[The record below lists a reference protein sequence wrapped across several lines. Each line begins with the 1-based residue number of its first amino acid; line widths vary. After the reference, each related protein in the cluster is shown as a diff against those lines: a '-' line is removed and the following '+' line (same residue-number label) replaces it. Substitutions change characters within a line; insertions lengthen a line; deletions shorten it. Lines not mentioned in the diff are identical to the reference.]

1 MIIAANFKANL
12 SASVVAEYIKYVES
26 KLDSSLK
33 NELIIFPNFISLQT
47 AKDFAKKINIGT
59 QNAYPALNGA
69 FTGEITLE
77 ALQTL
82 DIKTILIGHSERRI
96 LLNETQQMCN
106 EKFRFYKNQD
116 FKIIYCIGENL
127 DIKEK
132 GESSILKFLEN
143 QLKNIDLDYKN
154 LIIAYEPIW
163 AIGSGKSATLNDISF
178 VSEFIKTK
186 TKAPILYGGS
196 VNENNAKEILALQN
210 IDGLLIGSAALN
222 ANTFLNIIK
231 G

>member
-12 SASVVAEYIKYVES
+12 TANVVAEYIKFIES

-33 NELIIFPNFISLQT
+33 NEVIIFPNFISLQT
-47 AKDFAKKINIGT
+47 AKDFAKQINIGA
-59 QNAYPALNGA
+59 QNAYPAFNGS

-77 ALQTL
+77 ALQAL

-96 LLNETQQMCN
+96 LLNETQKMCN
-106 EKFRFYKNQD
+106 EKFRFYKNQN
-116 FKIIYCIGENL
+116 FQIIYCIGENL
-127 DIKEK
+127 EIKEK

-143 QLKNIDLDYKN
+143 QLKEIDLDYKN

-163 AIGSGKSATLNDISF
+163 AIGSGKSATLNDISL
-178 VSEFIKTK
+178 VSNFIKTK
-186 TKAPILYGGS
+186 TKAHILYGGS
-196 VNENNAKEILALQN
+196 VNENNAKEILGLQN

-222 ANTFLNIIK
+222 PNTFLNIIK